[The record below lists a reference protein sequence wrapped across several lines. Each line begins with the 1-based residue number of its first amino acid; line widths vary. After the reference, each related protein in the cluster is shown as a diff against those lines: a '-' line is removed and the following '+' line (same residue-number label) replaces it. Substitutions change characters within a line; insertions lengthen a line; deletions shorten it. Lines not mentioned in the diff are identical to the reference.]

1 MSIVSSTYSE
11 GNIQRNG
18 ERWVTEIHT
27 DSTGKVYQDSYIADA
42 TINAA
47 WIQTRLSERA
57 NWLNSVLAV
66 SEFEDLTNG

>member
-11 GNIQRNG
+11 GNVQRNG

-27 DSTGKVYQDSYIADA
+27 DSTGKVYRDSYIADS

-47 WIQTRLSERA
+47 WIQTRLAERA
-57 NWLNSVLAV
+57 NWLNGVLADA
-66 SEFEDLTNG
+66 EFEGLIDG